1 MNQCE
6 ITYGNQKIPFD
17 LVRSNRKTLET
28 RVRPDGSV
36 QVRAPKDL
44 KMERILEIV
53 NKRGRW
59 IVKKPDQ
66 RGMQRNN

>member
-28 RVRPDGSV
+28 RVETGWIGPGKSSKGPEDGKQSL
-36 QVRAPKDL
+36 RS
-44 KMERILEIV
+44 
-53 NKRGRW
+53 
-59 IVKKPDQ
+59 
-66 RGMQRNN
+66 